1 LAKNVGY
8 ISQTMK
14 LGALGL
20 PAYRTFSLE
29 ELEEATNNFDTYAF
43 MVEGSQGQ
51 VMQICCNNTLHFIQI
66 ELFCDTLIISYKNEL
81 SQMLSEFEVSKV
93 FSSACQRKFP

>member
-1 LAKNVGY
+1 MFTCGFCNILKG

-29 ELEEATNNFDTYAF
+29 ELEYATNNFESSAF
-43 MVEGSQGQ
+43 MGEGSQGQ
-51 VMQICCNNTLHFIQI
+51 VKSFLLFPSSESEISHLLLVLFRFI
-66 ELFCDTLIISYKNEL
+66 EGS
-81 SQMLSEFEVSKV
+81 
-93 FSSACQRKFP
+93 

>member
-1 LAKNVGY
+1 MPPEGY

-29 ELEEATNNFDTYAF
+29 ELEEATNNFDTSAF
-43 MVEGSQGQ
+43 MGEGSKGQ
-51 VMQICCNNTLHFIQI
+51 VCYSG
-66 ELFCDTLIISYKNEL
+66 IIYI
-81 SQMLSEFEVSKV
+81 
-93 FSSACQRKFP
+93 